1 MTDLPFSPRETLNTE
16 TASPDPLKLS
26 EGPQMS
32 DASIIQARLNE
43 LFPKI
48 KAKGDEISA
57 LAHIHILRECHVP
70 RKLIDTRSMLIA
82 ASIIRETDEF
92 QAMTELDKD
101 IWAYAI
107 AGFIAAKIRELQ
119 KLERVVH

>member
-1 MTDLPFSPRETLNTE
+1 MTDVPFSEGETFKRET
-16 TASPDPLKLS
+16 APLVPVKPS

-43 LFPKI
+43 LFPRI
-48 KAKGDEISA
+48 KAKGDQISV

-82 ASIIRETDEF
+82 ASIIRETEEF
-92 QAMTELDKD
+92 QAMSELDKD

-107 AGFIAAKIRELQ
+107 AGFIAAKIRGLQ